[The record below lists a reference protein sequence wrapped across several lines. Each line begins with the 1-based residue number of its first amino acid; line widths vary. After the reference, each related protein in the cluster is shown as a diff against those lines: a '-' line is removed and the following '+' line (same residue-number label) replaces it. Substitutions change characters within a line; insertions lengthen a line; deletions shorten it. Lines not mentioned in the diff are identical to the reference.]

1 MFLGLRVARMDGGKA
16 CLAFLVTEIKPRE
29 VIEVGFSDDDFL
41 AVLQLDQQRKEGQ
54 FLVIHLA
61 QVDTGIGV
69 LEGVVELLVDDVAFL
84 SRAS

>member
-1 MFLGLRVARMDGGKA
+1 MNSGEA
-16 CLAFLVTEIKPRE
+16 CLAFLVAEIKPRE
-29 VIEVGFSDDDFL
+29 ILEVSFSDDDFL

-54 FLVIHLA
+54 FLGIHLA